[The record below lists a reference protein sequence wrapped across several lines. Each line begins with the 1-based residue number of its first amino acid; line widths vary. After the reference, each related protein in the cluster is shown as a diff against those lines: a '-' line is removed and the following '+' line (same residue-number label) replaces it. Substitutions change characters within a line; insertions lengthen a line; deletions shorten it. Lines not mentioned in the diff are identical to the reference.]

1 MMHSFTRLI
10 NSIMRFNCLTRPGC
24 WTRKTFWQPSLAAV
38 MLIMASLL
46 ALPSAFAAKLTDIK
60 VNNGP
65 TESKVTLSFDGQP
78 VYAFFS
84 LNSPERVVL
93 DVRQSG
99 NLSGLPL
106 EFSGQNLL
114 KRIRSS
120 TPKDEQS
127 TRLVLELT
135 QKVKTR
141 AVTQQ
146 SGNNYTVVITMT
158 AAASAPVRQTQPT
171 LSQNNAPLNQTNTPS
186 PNAGRLT
193 SPATNAESRITSA
206 NTTSVAKNPFNN
218 KPTVVVSSEN
228 ITTNTARPIK
238 TARQT
243 NTASA
248 ANSSRVVVAI
258 DAGHGGQDPG
268 AIGQNGLQE
277 KNVTIAIAR
286 RLEALLNSDPMF
298 KPVLTRNGDYFI
310 SVMGRSDVARKQGAN
325 VLVSVH
331 ADAAPNRSAT
341 GASVWVLSNRRAN
354 SEMGNWLEQHEK
366 QSELLGGAGDVLANT
381 ASDPYLSQ
389 AVLDLQFGHSQ
400 RVGYDVATK
409 VLNELQRVGDIHKR
423 RPEHASLGV
432 LRSPDIPSLLVET
445 GFISNSTEER
455 LLGSSAYQEK
465 IAQAIYKGLRSY
477 FLAHPLQADPKVEN
491 RPLIE
496 TAAVDSSSQRSS
508 VSQPDPVVSNIANSR
523 GSSAAKPVAAGAVTK
538 NRSQIH
544 KVQRGE
550 TLSGIAS
557 QYGVSMAVLR
567 QNNTLKNDVVW
578 VGQRLKVPAS
588 GTAAAAAPKAVAKAK
603 PSKSQQVKHQPVKHE
618 VKRGDTLSAIAAR
631 YGVSMSEIERAN
643 KIKSGNVQ
651 LGQTLTIPQS

>member
-1 MMHSFTRLI
+1 MLVIVGLFT
-10 NSIMRFNCLTRPGC
+10 
-24 WTRKTFWQPSLAAV
+24 
-38 MLIMASLL
+38 
-46 ALPSAFAAKLTDIK
+46 LPAAFAAKLTDIK

-65 TESKVTLSFDGQP
+65 TESRVTLSFDGQP

-84 LNSPERVVL
+84 LNSPERVVF

-120 TPKDEQS
+120 TPKDAQS

-135 QKVKTR
+135 QKAKTR

-146 SGNNYTVVITMT
+146 SGNNYTVVMTMS
-158 AAASAPVRQTQPT
+158 AAASAPVRQTQSV
-171 LSQNNAPLNQTNTPS
+171 LSQNNTSLNQTNTPS

-193 SPATNAESRITSA
+193 SQASNTNTASRVTSV
-206 NTTSVAKNPFNN
+206 NTNSVAKNPFNN
-218 KPTVVVSSEN
+218 KPTVVVSSESV
-228 ITTNTARPIK
+228 TTNTSRPIK
-238 TARQT
+238 TS
-243 NTASA
+243 SA

-268 AIGQNGLQE
+268 AIGQNGLKE

-496 TAAVDSSSQRSS
+496 TAAVDSSSQRSG
-508 VSQPDPVVSNIANSR
+508 VSQPEPVVSNI
-523 GSSAAKPVAAGAVTK
+523 SSNAQGGRVSATKPVAAGAVTK

-578 VGQRLKVPAS
+578 VGQRLKIPAS
-588 GTAAAAAPKAVAKAK
+588 GVTVAAAAPKAVAKAK
-603 PSKSQQVKHQPVKHE
+603 PSKSQPVKHQ

>member
-1 MMHSFTRLI
+1 MLVIVGLFT
-10 NSIMRFNCLTRPGC
+10 
-24 WTRKTFWQPSLAAV
+24 
-38 MLIMASLL
+38 
-46 ALPSAFAAKLTDIK
+46 LPAAFAAKLTDIK

-65 TESKVTLSFDGQP
+65 TESRVTLSFDGQP

-120 TPKDEQS
+120 TPKDAQS

-135 QKVKTR
+135 QKAKTR

-146 SGNNYTVVITMT
+146 SGNNYTVVMTMS
-158 AAASAPVRQTQPT
+158 AAASAPARQTQSV
-171 LSQNNAPLNQTNTPS
+171 LSQNNTSLNQTNTPS

-193 SPATNAESRITSA
+193 SQASNTNTASRVTSV
-206 NTTSVAKNPFNN
+206 NTNSVAKNPFNN
-218 KPTVVVSSEN
+218 KPTVVVSSESV
-228 ITTNTARPIK
+228 TTNTSRPIK
-238 TARQT
+238 TSS
-243 NTASA
+243 AS
-248 ANSSRVVVAI
+248 NSSRVVVAI

-268 AIGQNGLQE
+268 AIGQNGLKE

-496 TAAVDSSSQRSS
+496 TAAVDSSSQRSG
-508 VSQPDPVVSNIANSR
+508 VSQPEPVVSNI
-523 GSSAAKPVAAGAVTK
+523 SSNAQGGRVSATKPVAAGAVTK

-578 VGQRLKVPAS
+578 VGQRLKIPAS
-588 GTAAAAAPKAVAKAK
+588 GVTVAAAAPKAVAKAK
-603 PSKSQQVKHQPVKHE
+603 PSKSQPVKHQ

>member
-1 MMHSFTRLI
+1 
-10 NSIMRFNCLTRPGC
+10 
-24 WTRKTFWQPSLAAV
+24 
-38 MLIMASLL
+38 MLVIVGLFI
-46 ALPSAFAAKLTDIK
+46 LPAAFAAKLTDIK

-65 TESKVTLSFDGQP
+65 TESRVTLSFDGQP

-120 TPKDEQS
+120 TPKDAQS

-135 QKVKTR
+135 QKAKTR

-146 SGNNYTVVITMT
+146 SGNNYTVVMTMS
-158 AAASAPVRQTQPT
+158 AAASAPVRQTQSV
-171 LSQNNAPLNQTNTPS
+171 LSQNNTSLNQTNTPS

-193 SPATNAESRITSA
+193 SQASNTNTASRVTSV
-206 NTTSVAKNPFNN
+206 NPNSVAKNPFNN
-218 KPTVVVSSEN
+218 KPTVVVSSESV
-228 ITTNTARPIK
+228 TTNTSRPIK
-238 TARQT
+238 TSS
-243 NTASA
+243 AS
-248 ANSSRVVVAI
+248 NSSRVVVAI

-268 AIGQNGLQE
+268 AIGQNGLKE

-496 TAAVDSSSQRSS
+496 TAAVDSSSQRSG
-508 VSQPDPVVSNIANSR
+508 VSQPEPVVSNISSNAQGGR
-523 GSSAAKPVAAGAVTK
+523 VSAAKPVAAGAVTK

-578 VGQRLKVPAS
+578 VGQRLKIPAS
-588 GTAAAAAPKAVAKAK
+588 GATVAAAAPKAVAKAK
-603 PSKSQQVKHQPVKHE
+603 PSKSQPVKHQ

>member
-1 MMHSFTRLI
+1 MLVIVGLFT
-10 NSIMRFNCLTRPGC
+10 
-24 WTRKTFWQPSLAAV
+24 
-38 MLIMASLL
+38 
-46 ALPSAFAAKLTDIK
+46 LPAAFAAKLTDIK

-65 TESKVTLSFDGQP
+65 TESRVTLSFDGQP

-120 TPKDEQS
+120 TPKDAQS

-135 QKVKTR
+135 QKAKTR
-141 AVTQQ
+141 AVTQH
-146 SGNNYTVVITMT
+146 SGNNYTVVMTMS
-158 AAASAPVRQTQPT
+158 AAASAPVRQTQSV
-171 LSQNNAPLNQTNTPS
+171 LSQNNTSLNQTNTPS

-193 SPATNAESRITSA
+193 SQASNTNTASRVTSV
-206 NTTSVAKNPFNN
+206 NTNSVAKNPFNN
-218 KPTVVVSSEN
+218 KPTVVVSSESV
-228 ITTNTARPIK
+228 TTNTSRPIK
-238 TARQT
+238 TSS
-243 NTASA
+243 AS
-248 ANSSRVVVAI
+248 NSSRVVVAI

-268 AIGQNGLQE
+268 AIGQNGLKE

-496 TAAVDSSSQRSS
+496 TAAVDSSSQRSG
-508 VSQPDPVVSNIANSR
+508 VSQPEPVVSNI
-523 GSSAAKPVAAGAVTK
+523 SSNAQGGRVSATKPVAAGAVTK

-578 VGQRLKVPAS
+578 VGQRLKIPAS
-588 GTAAAAAPKAVAKAK
+588 GVTVAAAAPKAVAKAK
-603 PSKSQQVKHQPVKHE
+603 PSKSQPVKHQ

>member
-1 MMHSFTRLI
+1 MMH
-10 NSIMRFNCLTRPGC
+10 SIMRFNCLTRPGC
-24 WTRKTFWQPSLAAV
+24 WTKKTFWQPSLAAV
-38 MLIMASLL
+38 MLIMVSLF

-193 SPATNAESRITSA
+193 APATNANAESRITSA

-218 KPTVVVSSEN
+218 KPTVVVSSED

-277 KNVTIAIAR
+277 KSVTIAIAR

-325 VLVSVH
+325 VLVSIH

-508 VSQPDPVVSNIANSR
+508 VSQPEPVVNNIASSGR
-523 GSSAAKPVAAGAVTK
+523 SSAAKPAATGK
-538 NRSQIH
+538 SQIH

-557 QYGVSMAVLR
+557 QYGVSMALLR

-588 GTAAAAAPKAVAKAK
+588 GTAAAAAPRAVAKAK
-603 PSKSQQVKHQPVKHE
+603 PSKSQPVKHQ

>member
-1 MMHSFTRLI
+1 MVIVGLFT
-10 NSIMRFNCLTRPGC
+10 
-24 WTRKTFWQPSLAAV
+24 
-38 MLIMASLL
+38 
-46 ALPSAFAAKLTDIK
+46 LPAAFAAKLTDIK

-65 TESKVTLSFDGQP
+65 TESRVTLSFDGQP

-120 TPKDEQS
+120 TPKDAQS

-135 QKVKTR
+135 QKAKTR

-146 SGNNYTVVITMT
+146 SGNNYTVVMTMS

-171 LSQNNAPLNQTNTPS
+171 LSQNQNNVSQNNAPLNQTNTPS

-193 SPATNAESRITSA
+193 SQASNTNTASRVTSV
-206 NTTSVAKNPFNN
+206 NTNSVAKNPFNN
-218 KPTVVVSSEN
+218 KPTVVVSSESV
-228 ITTNTARPIK
+228 TTNTSRPIK
-238 TARQT
+238 TS
-243 NTASA
+243 SA

-268 AIGQNGLQE
+268 AIGQNGLKE

-496 TAAVDSSSQRSS
+496 TAAVDSSSQRSG
-508 VSQPDPVVSNIANSR
+508 VSQPEPVVSNISNNAQGGR
-523 GSSAAKPVAAGAVTK
+523 VSATKPVAAGAVTK

-578 VGQRLKVPAS
+578 VGQRLKIPAS
-588 GTAAAAAPKAVAKAK
+588 GATVAAAAPKAVAKAK
-603 PSKSQQVKHQPVKHE
+603 PSKSQPVKHQ

>member
-1 MMHSFTRLI
+1 MMH
-10 NSIMRFNCLTRPGC
+10 SIMRFNCLTRPGC
-24 WTRKTFWQPSLAAV
+24 WTKKTFWQPSLAAV
-38 MLIMASLL
+38 MLIMVSLF

-158 AAASAPVRQTQPT
+158 AVASAPVRQTQPT

-193 SPATNAESRITSA
+193 APATNANAESRITSA

-277 KNVTIAIAR
+277 KSVTIAIAR

-325 VLVSVH
+325 VLVSIH

-508 VSQPDPVVSNIANSR
+508 VSQPEPVVNNIASSGR
-523 GSSAAKPVAAGAVTK
+523 SSAAKPAATGK
-538 NRSQIH
+538 SQIH

-588 GTAAAAAPKAVAKAK
+588 GTAAAAAPKTVAKAK
-603 PSKSQQVKHQPVKHE
+603 PSKSQPVKHQ

>member
-1 MMHSFTRLI
+1 MLVIVGLFT
-10 NSIMRFNCLTRPGC
+10 
-24 WTRKTFWQPSLAAV
+24 
-38 MLIMASLL
+38 
-46 ALPSAFAAKLTDIK
+46 LPAAFAAKLTDIK

-65 TESKVTLSFDGQP
+65 TESRVTLSFDGQP

-120 TPKDEQS
+120 TPKDAQS

-135 QKVKTR
+135 QKAKTR

-146 SGNNYTVVITMT
+146 SGNNYTVVMTMS

-171 LSQNNAPLNQTNTPS
+171 LSQNQNNVSQNHAPLNQTNTPS

-193 SPATNAESRITSA
+193 SQASNTNTASRVTSV
-206 NTTSVAKNPFNN
+206 NPHSVAKNPFNN
-218 KPTVVVSSEN
+218 KPTVVVSSESV
-228 ITTNTARPIK
+228 TTNTSRPIK
-238 TARQT
+238 TS
-243 NTASA
+243 SA

-268 AIGQNGLQE
+268 AIGQNGLKE

-496 TAAVDSSSQRSS
+496 TAAVDSSSQRSG
-508 VSQPDPVVSNIANSR
+508 VSQPEPVVSNI
-523 GSSAAKPVAAGAVTK
+523 SSNAQGGRLSATKPAAAGAVTK

-578 VGQRLKVPAS
+578 VGQRLKIPAS
-588 GTAAAAAPKAVAKAK
+588 GATVAAAAPKAVAKAK
-603 PSKSQQVKHQPVKHE
+603 PSKSQPVKHQ

>member
-1 MMHSFTRLI
+1 MLVIVGLFT
-10 NSIMRFNCLTRPGC
+10 
-24 WTRKTFWQPSLAAV
+24 
-38 MLIMASLL
+38 
-46 ALPSAFAAKLTDIK
+46 LPAAFAAKLTDIK

-65 TESKVTLSFDGQP
+65 TESRVTLSFDGQP

-120 TPKDEQS
+120 TPKDAQS

-135 QKVKTR
+135 QKAKTR

-146 SGNNYTVVITMT
+146 SGNNYTVVMTMS
-158 AAASAPVRQTQPT
+158 AAASAPVRQTQSV
-171 LSQNNAPLNQTNTPS
+171 LSQNNTSLNQTNTPS

-193 SPATNAESRITSA
+193 SQASNTNTASRVTSV
-206 NTTSVAKNPFNN
+206 NTNSVAKNPFNN
-218 KPTVVVSSEN
+218 KPTVVVSSESV
-228 ITTNTARPIK
+228 TTNTSRPIK
-238 TARQT
+238 TSS
-243 NTASA
+243 AS
-248 ANSSRVVVAI
+248 NSSRVVVAI

-268 AIGQNGLQE
+268 AIGQNGLKE

-496 TAAVDSSSQRSS
+496 TAAVDSSSQRSG
-508 VSQPDPVVSNIANSR
+508 VSQPEPVVSNI
-523 GSSAAKPVAAGAVTK
+523 SSNAQGGRVPATKPVAAGAVTK

-578 VGQRLKVPAS
+578 VGQRLKIPAS
-588 GTAAAAAPKAVAKAK
+588 GVTVAAAAPKAVAKAK
-603 PSKSQQVKHQPVKHE
+603 PSKSQPVKHQ

>member
-1 MMHSFTRLI
+1 MVIVGLFT
-10 NSIMRFNCLTRPGC
+10 
-24 WTRKTFWQPSLAAV
+24 
-38 MLIMASLL
+38 
-46 ALPSAFAAKLTDIK
+46 LPAAFAAKLTDIK

-65 TESKVTLSFDGQP
+65 TESRVTLSFDGQP

-120 TPKDEQS
+120 TPKDAQS

-135 QKVKTR
+135 QKAKTR

-146 SGNNYTVVITMT
+146 SGNNYTVVMTMS
-158 AAASAPVRQTQPT
+158 AAASAPVRQTQSV
-171 LSQNNAPLNQTNTPS
+171 LSQNNTSLNQTNTPS

-193 SPATNAESRITSA
+193 SQASNTNTASRVTSV
-206 NTTSVAKNPFNN
+206 NTNSVAKNPFNN
-218 KPTVVVSSEN
+218 KPTVVVSSESV
-228 ITTNTARPIK
+228 TTNTSRPIK
-238 TARQT
+238 TS
-243 NTASA
+243 SA

-268 AIGQNGLQE
+268 AIGQNGLKE

-496 TAAVDSSSQRSS
+496 TAAVDSSSQRSG
-508 VSQPDPVVSNIANSR
+508 VSQPEPVVSNI
-523 GSSAAKPVAAGAVTK
+523 SSNAQGGRVSATKPVAAGAVTK

-578 VGQRLKVPAS
+578 VGQRLKIPAS
-588 GTAAAAAPKAVAKAK
+588 GVTVAAAAPKAVAKAK
-603 PSKSQQVKHQPVKHE
+603 PSKSQPVKHQ

>member
-1 MMHSFTRLI
+1 MLVIVGLFT
-10 NSIMRFNCLTRPGC
+10 
-24 WTRKTFWQPSLAAV
+24 
-38 MLIMASLL
+38 
-46 ALPSAFAAKLTDIK
+46 LPAAFAAKLTDIK

-65 TESKVTLSFDGQP
+65 TESRVTLSFDGQP

-120 TPKDEQS
+120 TPKDAQS

-135 QKVKTR
+135 QKAKTR

-146 SGNNYTVVITMT
+146 SGNNYTVVMTMS

-171 LSQNNAPLNQTNTPS
+171 LSQNQNNVSQNNAPLNQTNTPS

-193 SPATNAESRITSA
+193 SQASNTNTASRVTSV
-206 NTTSVAKNPFNN
+206 NTHSVAKNPFNN
-218 KPTVVVSSEN
+218 KPTVVVSSESV
-228 ITTNTARPIK
+228 TTNTSRPIK
-238 TARQT
+238 TSS
-243 NTASA
+243 AS
-248 ANSSRVVVAI
+248 NSSRVVVAI

-268 AIGQNGLQE
+268 AIGQNGLKE

-496 TAAVDSSSQRSS
+496 TAAVDSSSQRSG
-508 VSQPDPVVSNIANSR
+508 VSQPEPVVSNI
-523 GSSAAKPVAAGAVTK
+523 SSNAQGGRVSATKPVAAGAVTK

-578 VGQRLKVPAS
+578 VGQRLKIPAS
-588 GTAAAAAPKAVAKAK
+588 GVTVAAAAPKAVAKAK
-603 PSKSQQVKHQPVKHE
+603 PSKSQPVKHQ

>member
-1 MMHSFTRLI
+1 MMHGLTKLISQSRL
-10 NSIMRFNCLTRPGC
+10 NRGKRT
-24 WTRKTFWQPSLAAV
+24 LAAV
-38 MLIMASLL
+38 VLVMMGLFT
-46 ALPSAFAAKLTDIK
+46 LPSAWAVKLTDIK

-65 TESKVTLSFDGQP
+65 TESRVTLSFDGQP
-78 VYAFFS
+78 IYAFFS

-158 AAASAPVRQTQPT
+158 AAASAPARQVPQPI
-171 LSQNNAPLNQTNTPS
+171 LSQNNTPLNQTNTPS

-193 SPATNAESRITSA
+193 SQAASANTASRVTST

-228 ITTNTARPIK
+228 ITTNTSRPIK
-238 TARQT
+238 
-243 NTASA
+243 TASA

-268 AIGQNGLQE
+268 AIGQNGLKE

-508 VSQPDPVVSNIANSR
+508 VSQPEPVANSNAQSGR
-523 GSSAAKPVAAGAVTK
+523 TSAAKPLAAGK
-538 NRSQIH
+538 SQIH

-588 GTAAAAAPKAVAKAK
+588 GSAGAITAPKTVAKVK
-603 PSKSQQVKHQPVKHE
+603 PSKSQPVKHQ

>member
-1 MMHSFTRLI
+1 MMHGLTKSVGMRLV
-10 NSIMRFNCLTRPGC
+10 NRWKRP
-24 WTRKTFWQPSLAAV
+24 L
-38 MLIMASLL
+38 ASLL
-46 ALPSAFAAKLTDIK
+46 LVMVGLFTLPSALAMKLTDIK

-65 TESKVTLSFDGQP
+65 TESRVTLSFDGKP
-78 VYAFFS
+78 IYAFFS
-84 LNSPERVVL
+84 LNAPERVVL

-158 AAASAPVRQTQPT
+158 ATDSSPARQTQV
-171 LSQNNAPLNQTNTPS
+171 LSQTNTPS

-193 SPATNAESRITSA
+193 SQATNSAPAARITSSNA
-206 NTTSVAKNPFNN
+206 TSVAKNPFNN
-218 KPTVVVSSEN
+218 KPTVVVSSEST
-228 ITTNTARPIK
+228 TTNTARPIK
-238 TARQT
+238 TA
-243 NTASA
+243 SV
-248 ANSSRVVVAI
+248 ANSDRVVVAI

-268 AIGQNGLQE
+268 AIGQNGLKE

-310 SVMGRSDVARKQGAN
+310 SVMGRSDVARKQSAN
-325 VLVSVH
+325 VLVSIH

-354 SEMGNWLEQHEK
+354 SEMGSWLEQHEK

-409 VLNELQRVGDIHKR
+409 VLRELQNIGDIHKR

-491 RPLIE
+491 RPRIE
-496 TAAVDSSSQRSS
+496 TAAVDSSSSRSR
-508 VSQPDPVVSNIANSR
+508 VNQPDPVVSNAQSGRVSATKTIAT
-523 GSSAAKPVAAGAVTK
+523 GK
-538 NRSQIH
+538 SQIH

-550 TLSGIAS
+550 TLSGIAT

-588 GTAAAAAPKAVAKAK
+588 GSAVTAKAAVSAKAK
-603 PSKSQQVKHQPVKHE
+603 PSKSQPVKHQ

-631 YGVSMSEIERAN
+631 YGVSMSEIERVN

>member
-1 MMHSFTRLI
+1 MTHSLTLL
-10 NSIMRFNCLTRPGC
+10 NCLTRINGLTQK
-24 WTRKTFWQPSLAAV
+24 TRWRRSFTAV
-38 MLIMASLL
+38 MLVIVGLFT
-46 ALPSAFAAKLTDIK
+46 LPAAFAAKLTDIK

-65 TESKVTLSFDGQP
+65 TESRVTLSFDGQP

-120 TPKDEQS
+120 TPKDAQS

-135 QKVKTR
+135 QKAKTR

-146 SGNNYTVVITMT
+146 SGNNYTVVMTMS

-171 LSQNNAPLNQTNTPS
+171 LSQNQNNVSQNNAPLNQTNTPS

-193 SPATNAESRITSA
+193 SQASNTNTASRVTSV
-206 NTTSVAKNPFNN
+206 NTNSVAKNPFNN
-218 KPTVVVSSEN
+218 KPTVVVSSESV
-228 ITTNTARPIK
+228 TTNTSRPIK
-238 TARQT
+238 TS
-243 NTASA
+243 SA

-268 AIGQNGLQE
+268 AIGQNGLKE

-496 TAAVDSSSQRSS
+496 TAAVDSSSQRSG
-508 VSQPDPVVSNIANSR
+508 VSQPEPVVSNI
-523 GSSAAKPVAAGAVTK
+523 SSNAQGGRVSATKPVAAGAVTK

-578 VGQRLKVPAS
+578 VGQRLKIPAS
-588 GTAAAAAPKAVAKAK
+588 GATVAAAAPKAVVKAK
-603 PSKSQQVKHQPVKHE
+603 PSKSQPVKHQ

>member
-1 MMHSFTRLI
+1 MTHSLTLL
-10 NSIMRFNCLTRPGC
+10 NCLTRINGLTQK
-24 WTRKTFWQPSLAAV
+24 TRWRRSFTAV
-38 MLIMASLL
+38 MLVIVGLFT
-46 ALPSAFAAKLTDIK
+46 LPAAFAAKLTDIK

-65 TESKVTLSFDGQP
+65 TESRVTLSFDGQP

-120 TPKDEQS
+120 TPKDAQS

-135 QKVKTR
+135 QKAKTR

-146 SGNNYTVVITMT
+146 SGNNYTVVMTMS
-158 AAASAPVRQTQPT
+158 AAASAPVRQTQSV

-193 SPATNAESRITSA
+193 SQASNTNTASRVTSV
-206 NTTSVAKNPFNN
+206 NTNSVAKNPFNN
-218 KPTVVVSSEN
+218 KPTVVVSSESV
-228 ITTNTARPIK
+228 TTNTSRPIK
-238 TARQT
+238 TSS
-243 NTASA
+243 AS
-248 ANSSRVVVAI
+248 NSSRVVVAI

-268 AIGQNGLQE
+268 AIGQNGLKE

-496 TAAVDSSSQRSS
+496 TAAVDSSSQRSG
-508 VSQPDPVVSNIANSR
+508 VSQPEPVVSNISSNAQGGR
-523 GSSAAKPVAAGAVTK
+523 VSAAKPVAAGAVTK

-578 VGQRLKVPAS
+578 VGQRLKIPAS
-588 GTAAAAAPKAVAKAK
+588 GVTVAAAAPKAVAKAK
-603 PSKSQQVKHQPVKHE
+603 PSKSQPVKHQ

>member
-1 MMHSFTRLI
+1 MTHSLTLL
-10 NSIMRFNCLTRPGC
+10 NCLTQINGLTQK
-24 WTRKTFWQPSLAAV
+24 TRWKRSFTAV
-38 MLIMASLL
+38 MLVIVGLFT
-46 ALPSAFAAKLTDIK
+46 LPSVFAAKLTDIK

-65 TESKVTLSFDGQP
+65 TESRVTLSFDGQP
-78 VYAFFS
+78 VYVFFS
-84 LNSPERVVL
+84 LSSPERVVF

-120 TPKDEQS
+120 TPKDAQS

-135 QKVKTR
+135 QKAKTR

-146 SGNNYTVVITMT
+146 SGNNYTVVMTMS

-171 LSQNNAPLNQTNTPS
+171 LSQNQNNVSQNNAPLNQTNTPS

-193 SPATNAESRITSA
+193 SQAAAHRVTSA
-206 NTTSVAKNPFNN
+206 NTNSVAKNPFNN
-218 KPTVVVSSEN
+218 KPTVVVSSESV
-228 ITTNTARPIK
+228 TTNTSRPIK
-238 TARQT
+238 TS
-243 NTASA
+243 SA

-268 AIGQNGLQE
+268 AIGQNGLKE

-496 TAAVDSSSQRSS
+496 TAAVDSSSQRSG
-508 VSQPDPVVSNIANSR
+508 VSQPEPVVSSAQSGR
-523 GSSAAKPVAAGAVTK
+523 ASAAKPAAVDVVTK

-588 GTAAAAAPKAVAKAK
+588 GATVAATMPKTVAKAK
-603 PSKSQQVKHQPVKHE
+603 SSKSQPVKHQ

>member
-1 MMHSFTRLI
+1 M
-10 NSIMRFNCLTRPGC
+10 
-24 WTRKTFWQPSLAAV
+24 V
-38 MLIMASLL
+38 MVSLL
-46 ALPSAFAAKLTDIK
+46 SLPSALAMKLTDIK

-65 TESKVTLSFDGQP
+65 TESRVTLSFDGKP
-78 VYAFFS
+78 IYAFFS
-84 LNSPERVVL
+84 LSSPERVVL

-146 SGNNYTVVITMT
+146 SGSNYTVVITMT
-158 AAASAPVRQTQPT
+158 AAAPARQVQTT
-171 LSQNNAPLNQTNTPS
+171 LSPNNTLSSNSTLSSNNTLSPNSRPLSQTNTPS

-193 SPATNAESRITSA
+193 PPVNNVNTTPRVTSS
-206 NTTSVAKNPFNN
+206 NTTSEAKNPFNN
-218 KPTVVVSSEN
+218 KPTVVVSSDTV
-228 ITTNTARPIK
+228 TTNTARPIK
-238 TARQT
+238 
-243 NTASA
+243 ASRV
-248 ANSSRVVVAI
+248 ANSDRVVVAI

-268 AIGQNGLQE
+268 AIGQNGLKE

-325 VLVSVH
+325 VLVSIH

-409 VLNELQRVGDIHKR
+409 VLRELQTVGDIHKR

-496 TAAVDSSSQRSS
+496 TAAVDSSVQRSN
-508 VSQPDPVVSNIANSR
+508 VNQPEPIVSNAQSGR
-523 GSSAAKPVAAGAVTK
+523 VSAVKPVATGK
-538 NRSQIH
+538 SQIH

-557 QYGVSMAVLR
+557 QYGVSMALLR

-578 VGQRLKVPAS
+578 VGQRLKVPALGS
-588 GTAAAAAPKAVAKAK
+588 TVTAAAPKNQTIAKNK
-603 PSKSQQVKHQPVKHE
+603 TVKHL